1 MDESIVLDVGNSA
14 LYLIMYLSAP
24 LLLAALVTGF
34 VISVL
39 QAATQIQEQ
48 TLSFIPKLIAI
59 VIALVLTGPWMLQL
73 WLTFTHD
80 LFMSIPDLIG

>member
-34 VISVL
+34 IVSVL

-59 VIALVLTGPWMLQL
+59 VIALMIMGPWMLQL

>member
-24 LLLAALVTGF
+24 LLLAALATGF
-34 VISVL
+34 IVSVL

-48 TLSFIPKLIAI
+48 TLSFIPKLVAI
-59 VIALVLTGPWMLQL
+59 VITLMVMGPWMLQL

-80 LFMSIPDLIG
+80 LFMNIPDLIG

>member
-34 VISVL
+34 IVSVL

-59 VIALVLTGPWMLQL
+59 VVALMVMGPWMLQL

>member
-1 MDESIVLDVGNSA
+1 MDESAVLDIGNRA

-24 LLLAALVTGF
+24 LLLAALATGLI
-34 VISVL
+34 ISVL

-48 TLSFIPKLIAI
+48 TLSFIPKLLAI
-59 VIALVLTGPWMLQL
+59 VVALILMGPWMLQL

-80 LFMSIPDLIG
+80 LFMSIPGMIG

>member
-1 MDESIVLDVGNSA
+1 MDESVVLDVGNSA

-24 LLLAALVTGF
+24 LLLAALATGF
-34 VISVL
+34 IVSVL
-39 QAATQIQEQ
+39 QAAIQIQEQ
-48 TLSFIPKLIAI
+48 TLSFIPKLVAI
-59 VIALVLTGPWMLQL
+59 VVALMVMGPWMLQL

>member
-34 VISVL
+34 IISVL

-48 TLSFIPKLIAI
+48 TLSFIPKLVAI
-59 VIALVLTGPWMLQL
+59 VVALMIMGPWMLQL

>member
-1 MDESIVLDVGNSA
+1 MDESVVLDVGNSA

-24 LLLAALVTGF
+24 LLLAALVVGLI
-34 VISVL
+34 VSVL

-48 TLSFIPKLIAI
+48 TLSFIPKLVAI
-59 VIALVLTGPWMLQL
+59 VIALVMMGPWMLQL

-80 LFMSIPDLIG
+80 LFMNIPAMIG

>member
-34 VISVL
+34 IVSVL

-59 VIALVLTGPWMLQL
+59 VIALMLMGPWMLQL

>member
-24 LLLAALVTGF
+24 LLLAALATGF
-34 VISVL
+34 IVSVL

-59 VIALVLTGPWMLQL
+59 VVALMVMGPWMLQL

-80 LFMSIPDLIG
+80 LFLSIPDLIG

>member
-1 MDESIVLDVGNSA
+1 MDIGNSA

-48 TLSFIPKLIAI
+48 TLSFIPKLVAI
-59 VIALVLTGPWMLQL
+59 LIALVLMGPWMLQL

-80 LFMSIPDLIG
+80 LFMSITDLIG

>member
-24 LLLAALVTGF
+24 LLLAALVTGLI
-34 VISVL
+34 ISVL

-59 VIALVLTGPWMLQL
+59 VIALVLMGPWMLQL

>member
-59 VIALVLTGPWMLQL
+59 VIALVLMGPWMLQL

>member
-24 LLLAALVTGF
+24 LSLAALVTGF
-34 VISVL
+34 IISVL

-48 TLSFIPKLIAI
+48 TLSFIPKLVAI
-59 VIALVLTGPWMLQL
+59 VVALMIMGPWMLQL

>member
-24 LLLAALVTGF
+24 LLLAALLTGF

-48 TLSFIPKLIAI
+48 TLSFIPKLVAI
-59 VIALVLTGPWMLQL
+59 VIALMIMGPWMLQL

>member
-1 MDESIVLDVGNSA
+1 MDESVVLDVGNSA

-24 LLLAALVTGF
+24 LLLAALATGF
-34 VISVL
+34 IVSVL

-48 TLSFIPKLIAI
+48 TLSFIPKLVAI
-59 VIALVLTGPWMLQL
+59 VVALMVMGPWMLQL